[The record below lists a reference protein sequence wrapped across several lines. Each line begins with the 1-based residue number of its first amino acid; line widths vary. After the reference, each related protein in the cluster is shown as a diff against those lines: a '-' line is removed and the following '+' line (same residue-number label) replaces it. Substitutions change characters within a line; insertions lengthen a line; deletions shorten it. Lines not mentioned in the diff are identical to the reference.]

1 MPKIKP
7 FRGIHPS
14 QFKAVEVV
22 TNLENLS
29 IADAKVIRQGN
40 PYSFVNMLVPKLDNL
55 FLMGSKNE
63 LAFTLAIG

>member
-40 PYSFVNMLVPKLDNL
+40 PYSFVNVRNGLW
-55 FLMGSKNE
+55 
-63 LAFTLAIG
+63 